1 MGAKASK
8 QYQQEERLDRSQ
20 HRQIK
25 VTANKHSRRTSPAHR
40 VRKASLDSSCSTHTL
55 SSSSSSSVEFRHEQ
69 MPATIL
75 PLSQNFLSSSQRAAR
90 DDYAISDD
98 DKNISTVTASSSG
111 FNSSDITAL
120 FSQIDSASSI
130 AGDSIASRATTVS
143 SRSSSMRGDKFLP
156 PPYSPGQFTKDNYL
170 QIINGL
176 IPVSSSG
183 STNVREDLLDSPST
197 SNIQLPTQSELQM
210 LPADSDDNN
219 SSIDGSIH
227 TASTSASQPSI
238 LSSSSSN
245 SQHQLS
251 HEVLLAELRHQR
263 KVNSWPQNPIAST
276 LDVKAG
282 DLTEAKTIQSILQ
295 VAFTRAQAL
304 DSPAEYI
311 EAYQATRCYA
321 DETNDPVAR
330 IWVAQCHLN
339 GWGVPRNPTF
349 AFQTLSSMAR
359 RNIIDAYYPTGCCYY
374 DGAGVSQDKKKA
386 FYWFELAA
394 NSGDAMA
401 QYRVGSMLAKGE
413 GVEEDETQAFEWFKN
428 GADNGSK

>member
-8 QYQQEERLDRSQ
+8 QYQQQERLDRSQ

-25 VTANKHSRRTSPAHR
+25 VTANKHSRRASPAHR
-40 VRKASLDSSCSTHTL
+40 VRNTSLSSSCSAHTL

-75 PLSQNFLSSSQRAAR
+75 PLSHNFLSTPIGSR
-90 DDYAISDD
+90 DLDYAISDD
-98 DKNISTVTASSSG
+98 DKNISTVTAGSSA

-183 STNVREDLLDSPST
+183 STNARE
-197 SNIQLPTQSELQM
+197 ELQASSYILQLSAQPEQSM
-210 LPADSDDNN
+210 PAADYDA
-219 SSIDGSIH
+219 SSLSSASPTGSIQS
-227 TASTSASQPSI
+227 ASTSASRPSI
-238 LSSSSSN
+238 LSSTSSS
-245 SQHQLS
+245 SQPQLS
-251 HEVLLAELRHQR
+251 HEVLLAELRYQR
-263 KVNSWPQNPIAST
+263 KVTSRSANPIGST
-276 LDVKAG
+276 MDTTVIS
-282 DLTEAKTIQSILQ
+282 EAKTIQTILE

-311 EAYQATRCYA
+311 EAYQATRSYA

-339 GWGVPRNPTF
+339 GWGVPRNPTL
-349 AFQTLSSMAR
+349 AFQSLSSMAR
-359 RNIIDAYYPTGCCYY
+359 RNITDAYYPTGCCYY

-401 QYRVGSMLAKGE
+401 QYRIGSMLAKGE
-413 GVEEDETQAFEWFKN
+413 GVEEDETQAFEWFKQ
-428 GADNGSK
+428 GADNGNK